1 MTAQRKAFIKSMY
14 KDISDKVL
22 LKEYKNIKSLSCV
35 SLIAEQE
42 YKLALEV
49 LVELLQERNLEI
61 PK

>member
-35 SLIAEQE
+35 SLIEEQE